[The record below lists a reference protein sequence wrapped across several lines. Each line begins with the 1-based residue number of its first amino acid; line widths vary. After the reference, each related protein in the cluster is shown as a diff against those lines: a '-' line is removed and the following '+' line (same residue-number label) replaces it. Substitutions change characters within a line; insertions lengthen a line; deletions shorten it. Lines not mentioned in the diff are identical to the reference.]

1 MTDTTST
8 PSAEFFSEL
17 AAAQQEFLPVR
28 KNRVNPATRS
38 QYADLSSVFDAVK
51 PALNAHGF
59 FLFQRVTTS
68 DNAVSAETFLAHKSG
83 ETLSSGPFTV
93 PFASLQNRGTNTAQ
107 ALGSAR
113 TYACRYS
120 VSSFLCVVADDD
132 DDGNAASEPAQPQ
145 APQRLVASQALK
157 EESAAAAANGMT
169 AYKAYFDA
177 LNIETRRILIGTGLH
192 TANKV
197 AAEAADLES
206 QHE

>member
-28 KNRVNPATRS
+28 KNRVNPTTRS

-145 APQRLVASQALK
+145 QAPQRLVASQALK
-157 EESAAAAANGMT
+157 EESAAAAAKGMT

-197 AAEAADLES
+197 AAEAVDAGAAV
-206 QHE
+206 